1 MENRHKIILS
11 GNQIYKEAELPADM
25 ERVTVGTGIDC
36 TVRLRRDLFFESIQI
51 EFVKESG
58 GWRATCSDNIYFTEG
73 DIRKYMTRKVIHGDT
88 LEVRYQ
94 ESEGLVFRI
103 DFQIDFDSGSH
114 RCERMINLDKYQTI
128 SIGNNSAYEIAL
140 SGVYAKREFV
150 RLTRGHGGWTLE
162 VMNSEYGVYHNGKKT
177 EQKEW
182 IKDGDFFSVADYY
195 FFLKGNALWAEI
207 RSDLTVNGLGFGDY
221 PERNGYPRFSRNIR
235 LKTVICED
243 KIEILDPPSKPQ
255 KPKSNLFMKLFP
267 SFGMLIAAG
276 AMAFMGGTM
285 IIFSLISCTIAII
298 TAVVGVMEGK
308 KEFREKTA
316 NRIEVY
322 QKYIASKRQEIEEC
336 RNREWTER
344 NEIYIPAEQEVQQ
357 VETFSPDLFDRTPQD
372 EDFLCV
378 RLGSGPIESARQV
391 NYKKQE
397 KLEIEDDL
405 SLLPERTASFYKEL
419 QNAPVICDLKNV
431 NAVGITG
438 EEADRFELLKLI
450 VTDVALRHFA
460 ADVKL
465 FFVAEKEHA
474 GRMHLFRFL
483 PGAYCAQTDTRGIV
497 TDDESKTLIFEYLY
511 KELTMR
517 AQEKRSYPH
526 LLIFFYDEYGYKKH
540 PISQFTEK
548 GKDLGVTFLF
558 FGQTRADIPVGCDYV
573 VQLSGGHR
581 GVLINA
587 SKRSKTV
594 PFVSSQISDALAVR
608 IVRTLAPVC
617 TDEVSLEGELTKN
630 ISMFK
635 MLNILSV
642 EDLDLKARWSASKV
656 TKSMAAPVGV
666 SKTGIVML
674 DLHDKAH
681 GPHGLVAGT
690 TGSGKSEILQTYILS
705 MATLYH
711 PYEAAFVII
720 DFKGGGMVNQFAQLP
735 HLLGAIT
742 NIDGNAINRSLKS
755 IKAELQKRQKYF
767 AQADVNHIDK
777 YIRKYKA
784 GEVSE
789 PLPHLIIIVDE
800 FAELKAEQPEFMKEL
815 ISAARIGR
823 SLGVHL
829 ILATQKPAGQVN
841 EQIWSNSR
849 FKLCLKVQNKEDSNE
864 VLKSPLAAE
873 IKEPGRAYLQ
883 VGNNEIFEL
892 FQSAYSGA
900 PEREDE
906 GTGKAFTIYEVP
918 DGGKKV
924 PVYVKKKNKGQEG
937 MKNQLEAIV
946 SYVFEYFY
954 SIQIPKLPDICLPP
968 LGECIE
974 FTPVLKEAVQ
984 EQKKEVGFY
993 AWIGVYDDPD
1003 HQNQDQYAVN
1013 LSAGNMIIIGSA
1025 QTGKTTILQNVI
1037 RSLSE
1042 QYTPDEVAIYIIDFA
1057 SMVLKNFET
1066 LNHVGGVVSS
1076 SEDEK
1081 LKNLFKMLWEEMET
1095 RKEKLLSVGVSSF
1108 VAYKEAGRTDMKQI
1122 VLIIDNLT
1130 ALKELYF
1137 QDDDELLNLCREGIT
1152 VGISIVIANAQTA
1165 GIGYKYLSS
1174 FSNRIALF
1182 CNDGNEYSA
1191 IFEHCNRR
1199 LEHLPGRCF
1208 AEVDKQIL
1216 ECQAYLPF
1224 AGEKEFERAEAI
1236 RGYIEKRNGECTEVA
1251 RKIPLIPPVLSM
1263 NYMARQFGNMMRGH
1277 FDLAAGLNYEDVM
1290 PYMLRMSSI
1299 GVLAVVGREGS
1310 GRHNWIK
1317 YVADMLELMYSGR
1330 SKVYISDG
1338 IGKKLA
1344 SMKEK
1349 GNVVRYSM
1357 IAEDVVSYLK
1367 EIEEE
1372 LQSRYEL
1379 LAKGI
1384 ESDPAE
1390 ADYMLLIIDNSD
1402 AIEQISNSKEAL
1414 ASYKNIIGRYRN
1426 MNVGVIISAIENAP
1440 IPYSAPEVIKGIRD
1454 GRHLMYFGDISELK
1468 IYDMPLAVTRKFKK
1482 PIETGDGYYIKENEC
1497 IKLKTPFIVGE

>member
-1 MENRHKIILS
+1 MENRYKIILS

-114 RCERMINLDKYQTI
+114 RCERMINLDRYQTI

-150 RLTRGHGGWTLE
+150 RLTRGQGGWTLE

-221 PERNGYPRFSRNIR
+221 PERNGYPRFSRNTR

-344 NEIYIPAEQEVQQ
+344 NEIYIPAEQEIQQ

-405 SLLPERTASFYKEL
+405 SLLPEQTASFYKEL

-483 PGAYCAQTDTRGIV
+483 PGAYCVQTDTRGIV

-573 VQLSGGHR
+573 VQLSGGYR

-587 SKRSKTV
+587 AEKSKTV
-594 PFVSSQISDALAVR
+594 PFVSSQISDTLAVR

-617 TDEVSLEGELTKN
+617 TDEVSLEGELIKN

-849 FKLCLKVQNKEDSNE
+849 FKLCLKVQSKEDSNE

-892 FQSAYSGA
+892 FQSAYSGV

-937 MKNQLEAIV
+937 MNNQLEAIV
-946 SYVFEYFY
+946 SYVSEYFR
-954 SIQIPKLPDICLPP
+954 SIQIPQLPDICLPP
-968 LGECIE
+968 LRECIE
-974 FTPVLKEAVQ
+974 FPPVSKEAVQ

-1013 LSAGNMIIIGSA
+1013 LSAANMIIIGSA

-1165 GIGYKYLSS
+1165 GIG
-1174 FSNRIALF
+1174 
-1182 CNDGNEYSA
+1182 
-1191 IFEHCNRR
+1191 
-1199 LEHLPGRCF
+1199 
-1208 AEVDKQIL
+1208 
-1216 ECQAYLPF
+1216 
-1224 AGEKEFERAEAI
+1224 
-1236 RGYIEKRNGECTEVA
+1236 
-1251 RKIPLIPPVLSM
+1251 
-1263 NYMARQFGNMMRGH
+1263 
-1277 FDLAAGLNYEDVM
+1277 
-1290 PYMLRMSSI
+1290 
-1299 GVLAVVGREGS
+1299 
-1310 GRHNWIK
+1310 
-1317 YVADMLELMYSGR
+1317 
-1330 SKVYISDG
+1330 
-1338 IGKKLA
+1338 
-1344 SMKEK
+1344 
-1349 GNVVRYSM
+1349 
-1357 IAEDVVSYLK
+1357 
-1367 EIEEE
+1367 
-1372 LQSRYEL
+1372 
-1379 LAKGI
+1379 
-1384 ESDPAE
+1384 
-1390 ADYMLLIIDNSD
+1390 
-1402 AIEQISNSKEAL
+1402 
-1414 ASYKNIIGRYRN
+1414 
-1426 MNVGVIISAIENAP
+1426 
-1440 IPYSAPEVIKGIRD
+1440 
-1454 GRHLMYFGDISELK
+1454 
-1468 IYDMPLAVTRKFKK
+1468 
-1482 PIETGDGYYIKENEC
+1482 
-1497 IKLKTPFIVGE
+1497 

>member
-1 MENRHKIILS
+1 MENRYKIILS

-114 RCERMINLDKYQTI
+114 RCERMINLDRYQTI

-150 RLTRGHGGWTLE
+150 RLTRGQGGWTLE

-221 PERNGYPRFSRNIR
+221 PERNGYPRFSRNTR

-344 NEIYIPAEQEVQQ
+344 NEIYIPAEQEIQQ

-405 SLLPERTASFYKEL
+405 SLLPEQTASFYKEL

-483 PGAYCAQTDTRGIV
+483 PGAYCVQTDTRGIV

-573 VQLSGGHR
+573 VQLSGGYR

-587 SKRSKTV
+587 AEKSKTV
-594 PFVSSQISDALAVR
+594 PFVSSQISDTLAVR

-617 TDEVSLEGELTKN
+617 TDEVSLEGELIKN

-815 ISAARIGR
+815 ISVARIGR

-849 FKLCLKVQNKEDSNE
+849 FKLCLKVQSKEDSNE

-892 FQSAYSGA
+892 FQSAYSGV

-937 MKNQLEAIV
+937 MNNQLGAIV
-946 SYVFEYFY
+946 SYVSEYFR
-954 SIQIPKLPDICLPP
+954 SIQIPQLPDICLPP
-968 LGECIE
+968 LRECIE
-974 FTPVLKEAVQ
+974 FPPVSKEAVQ

-1013 LSAGNMIIIGSA
+1013 LSAANMIIIGSA

-1263 NYMARQFGNMMRGH
+1263 NYMAQQFGNMMRGH
-1277 FDLAAGLNYEDVM
+1277 FDLAAGLNYEDV
-1290 PYMLRMSSI
+1290 I
-1299 GVLAVVGREGS
+1299 
-1310 GRHNWIK
+1310 
-1317 YVADMLELMYSGR
+1317 
-1330 SKVYISDG
+1330 
-1338 IGKKLA
+1338 
-1344 SMKEK
+1344 
-1349 GNVVRYSM
+1349 
-1357 IAEDVVSYLK
+1357 
-1367 EIEEE
+1367 
-1372 LQSRYEL
+1372 
-1379 LAKGI
+1379 
-1384 ESDPAE
+1384 
-1390 ADYMLLIIDNSD
+1390 
-1402 AIEQISNSKEAL
+1402 
-1414 ASYKNIIGRYRN
+1414 
-1426 MNVGVIISAIENAP
+1426 
-1440 IPYSAPEVIKGIRD
+1440 
-1454 GRHLMYFGDISELK
+1454 
-1468 IYDMPLAVTRKFKK
+1468 
-1482 PIETGDGYYIKENEC
+1482 
-1497 IKLKTPFIVGE
+1497 

>member
-1 MENRHKIILS
+1 
-11 GNQIYKEAELPADM
+11 
-25 ERVTVGTGIDC
+25 
-36 TVRLRRDLFFESIQI
+36 
-51 EFVKESG
+51 
-58 GWRATCSDNIYFTEG
+58 
-73 DIRKYMTRKVIHGDT
+73 
-88 LEVRYQ
+88 
-94 ESEGLVFRI
+94 
-103 DFQIDFDSGSH
+103 
-114 RCERMINLDKYQTI
+114 
-128 SIGNNSAYEIAL
+128 
-140 SGVYAKREFV
+140 
-150 RLTRGHGGWTLE
+150 
-162 VMNSEYGVYHNGKKT
+162 
-177 EQKEW
+177 
-182 IKDGDFFSVADYY
+182 
-195 FFLKGNALWAEI
+195 
-207 RSDLTVNGLGFGDY
+207 
-221 PERNGYPRFSRNIR
+221 
-235 LKTVICED
+235 
-243 KIEILDPPSKPQ
+243 
-255 KPKSNLFMKLFP
+255 
-267 SFGMLIAAG
+267 
-276 AMAFMGGTM
+276 M

-344 NEIYIPAEQEVQQ
+344 NEIYIPAEQEIQQ

-405 SLLPERTASFYKEL
+405 SLLPEQTASFYKEL

-483 PGAYCAQTDTRGIV
+483 PGAYCVQTDTRGIV

-573 VQLSGGHR
+573 VQLSGGYR

-587 SKRSKTV
+587 AEKSKTV
-594 PFVSSQISDALAVR
+594 PFVSSQISDTLAVR

-617 TDEVSLEGELTKN
+617 TDEVSLEGELIKN

-849 FKLCLKVQNKEDSNE
+849 FKLCLKVQSKEDSNE

-892 FQSAYSGA
+892 FQSAYSGV

-937 MKNQLEAIV
+937 MNNQLEAIV
-946 SYVFEYFY
+946 SYVSEYFR
-954 SIQIPKLPDICLPP
+954 SIQIPQLPDICLPP
-968 LGECIE
+968 LRECIE
-974 FTPVLKEAVQ
+974 FPPVSKEAVQ

-1013 LSAGNMIIIGSA
+1013 LSAANMIIIGSA

-1263 NYMARQFGNMMRGH
+1263 NYMAQQFGNMMRGH

-1310 GRHNWIK
+1310 GRYNWIK
-1317 YVADMLELMYSGR
+1317 YVADMLELMYPGR

-1349 GNVVRYSM
+1349 RNVVRYSM
-1357 IAEDVVSYLK
+1357 IAEDIVSFK
-1367 EIEEE
+1367 
-1372 LQSRYEL
+1372 
-1379 LAKGI
+1379 
-1384 ESDPAE
+1384 
-1390 ADYMLLIIDNSD
+1390 
-1402 AIEQISNSKEAL
+1402 
-1414 ASYKNIIGRYRN
+1414 
-1426 MNVGVIISAIENAP
+1426 SAIELS
-1440 IPYSAPEVIKGIRD
+1440 IPTC
-1454 GRHLMYFGDISELK
+1454 L
-1468 IYDMPLAVTRKFKK
+1468 
-1482 PIETGDGYYIKENEC
+1482 
-1497 IKLKTPFIVGE
+1497 

>member
-1 MENRHKIILS
+1 M
-11 GNQIYKEAELPADM
+11 
-25 ERVTVGTGIDC
+25 
-36 TVRLRRDLFFESIQI
+36 
-51 EFVKESG
+51 
-58 GWRATCSDNIYFTEG
+58 
-73 DIRKYMTRKVIHGDT
+73 
-88 LEVRYQ
+88 
-94 ESEGLVFRI
+94 
-103 DFQIDFDSGSH
+103 
-114 RCERMINLDKYQTI
+114 
-128 SIGNNSAYEIAL
+128 
-140 SGVYAKREFV
+140 
-150 RLTRGHGGWTLE
+150 
-162 VMNSEYGVYHNGKKT
+162 
-177 EQKEW
+177 
-182 IKDGDFFSVADYY
+182 
-195 FFLKGNALWAEI
+195 
-207 RSDLTVNGLGFGDY
+207 
-221 PERNGYPRFSRNIR
+221 
-235 LKTVICED
+235 
-243 KIEILDPPSKPQ
+243 
-255 KPKSNLFMKLFP
+255 
-267 SFGMLIAAG
+267 
-276 AMAFMGGTM
+276 
-285 IIFSLISCTIAII
+285 
-298 TAVVGVMEGK
+298 
-308 KEFREKTA
+308 
-316 NRIEVY
+316 
-322 QKYIASKRQEIEEC
+322 
-336 RNREWTER
+336 
-344 NEIYIPAEQEVQQ
+344 
-357 VETFSPDLFDRTPQD
+357 PQD

-405 SLLPERTASFYKEL
+405 SLLPEQTASFYKEL

-483 PGAYCAQTDTRGIV
+483 PGAYCVQTDTRGIV

-573 VQLSGGHR
+573 VQLSGGYR

-587 SKRSKTV
+587 AEKSKTV
-594 PFVSSQISDALAVR
+594 PFVSSQISDTLAVR

-617 TDEVSLEGELTKN
+617 TDEVSLEGELIKN

-849 FKLCLKVQNKEDSNE
+849 FKLCLKVQSKEDSNE

-892 FQSAYSGA
+892 FQSAYSGV

-937 MKNQLEAIV
+937 MNNQLEAIV
-946 SYVFEYFY
+946 SYVSEYFR
-954 SIQIPKLPDICLPP
+954 SIQIPQLPDICLPP
-968 LGECIE
+968 LRECIE
-974 FTPVLKEAVQ
+974 FPPVSKEAVQ

-1013 LSAGNMIIIGSA
+1013 LSAANMIIIGSA

-1263 NYMARQFGNMMRGH
+1263 NYMAQQFGNMMRGH

-1310 GRHNWIK
+1310 GRYNWIK
-1317 YVADMLELMYSGR
+1317 YVADMLELMYPGR

-1349 GNVVRYSM
+1349 RNVVRYSM
-1357 IAEDVVSYLK
+1357 IAEDIVSYLK

-1390 ADYMLLIIDNSD
+1390 ADYMLLIIDNPD

-1497 IKLKTPFIVGE
+1497 IKLKTPFIAGE

>member
-1 MENRHKIILS
+1 M
-11 GNQIYKEAELPADM
+11 
-25 ERVTVGTGIDC
+25 
-36 TVRLRRDLFFESIQI
+36 
-51 EFVKESG
+51 
-58 GWRATCSDNIYFTEG
+58 
-73 DIRKYMTRKVIHGDT
+73 
-88 LEVRYQ
+88 
-94 ESEGLVFRI
+94 
-103 DFQIDFDSGSH
+103 
-114 RCERMINLDKYQTI
+114 
-128 SIGNNSAYEIAL
+128 
-140 SGVYAKREFV
+140 
-150 RLTRGHGGWTLE
+150 
-162 VMNSEYGVYHNGKKT
+162 
-177 EQKEW
+177 
-182 IKDGDFFSVADYY
+182 
-195 FFLKGNALWAEI
+195 
-207 RSDLTVNGLGFGDY
+207 
-221 PERNGYPRFSRNIR
+221 
-235 LKTVICED
+235 
-243 KIEILDPPSKPQ
+243 
-255 KPKSNLFMKLFP
+255 
-267 SFGMLIAAG
+267 
-276 AMAFMGGTM
+276 
-285 IIFSLISCTIAII
+285 
-298 TAVVGVMEGK
+298 
-308 KEFREKTA
+308 
-316 NRIEVY
+316 
-322 QKYIASKRQEIEEC
+322 
-336 RNREWTER
+336 
-344 NEIYIPAEQEVQQ
+344 
-357 VETFSPDLFDRTPQD
+357 ETFSPDLFDRTPQD

-405 SLLPERTASFYKEL
+405 SLLPEQTASFYKEL

-483 PGAYCAQTDTRGIV
+483 PGAYCVQTDTRGIV

-573 VQLSGGHR
+573 VQLSGGYR

-587 SKRSKTV
+587 AEKSKTV
-594 PFVSSQISDALAVR
+594 PFVSSQISDTLAVR

-617 TDEVSLEGELTKN
+617 TDEVSLEGELIKN
-630 ISMFK
+630 ISMVK
-635 MLNILSV
+635 RLNILSV

-849 FKLCLKVQNKEDSNE
+849 FKLCLKVQSKEDSNE

-892 FQSAYSGA
+892 FQSAYSGV

-937 MKNQLEAIV
+937 MNNQLEAIV
-946 SYVFEYFY
+946 SYVSEYFR
-954 SIQIPKLPDICLPP
+954 SIQIPQLPDICLPP
-968 LGECIE
+968 LRECIE
-974 FTPVLKEAVQ
+974 FPPVSKEAVQ

-1013 LSAGNMIIIGSA
+1013 LSAANMIIIGSA

-1263 NYMARQFGNMMRGH
+1263 NYMAQQFGNMMRGH

-1310 GRHNWIK
+1310 GRYNWIK
-1317 YVADMLELMYSGR
+1317 YVADMLELMYPGR

-1349 GNVVRYSM
+1349 RNVVRYSM
-1357 IAEDVVSYLK
+1357 IAEDIVSYLK

-1390 ADYMLLIIDNSD
+1390 ADYMLLIIDNPD

-1497 IKLKTPFIVGE
+1497 IKLKTPFIAGE

>member
-1 MENRHKIILS
+1 MENRYKIILS

-114 RCERMINLDKYQTI
+114 RCERMINLDRYQTI

-150 RLTRGHGGWTLE
+150 RLTRGQGGWTLE

-221 PERNGYPRFSRNIR
+221 PERNGYPRFSRNTR

-344 NEIYIPAEQEVQQ
+344 NEIYIPAEQEIQQ

-405 SLLPERTASFYKEL
+405 SLLPEQTASFYKEL

-483 PGAYCAQTDTRGIV
+483 PGAYCVQTDTRGIV

-573 VQLSGGHR
+573 VQLSGGYR

-587 SKRSKTV
+587 AEKSKTV
-594 PFVSSQISDALAVR
+594 PFVSSQISDTLAVR

-617 TDEVSLEGELTKN
+617 TDEVSLEGELIKN

-849 FKLCLKVQNKEDSNE
+849 FKLCLKVQSKEDSNE

-937 MKNQLEAIV
+937 MNNQLEAIV
-946 SYVFEYFY
+946 SYVSEYFR
-954 SIQIPKLPDICLPP
+954 SIQIPQLPDICLPP
-968 LGECIE
+968 LRECIE
-974 FTPVLKEAVQ
+974 FPPVSKEAVQ

-1013 LSAGNMIIIGSA
+1013 LSAANMIIIGSA

-1236 RGYIEKRNGECTEVA
+1236 RGYIEKRN
-1251 RKIPLIPPVLSM
+1251 
-1263 NYMARQFGNMMRGH
+1263 
-1277 FDLAAGLNYEDVM
+1277 
-1290 PYMLRMSSI
+1290 
-1299 GVLAVVGREGS
+1299 
-1310 GRHNWIK
+1310 
-1317 YVADMLELMYSGR
+1317 
-1330 SKVYISDG
+1330 
-1338 IGKKLA
+1338 
-1344 SMKEK
+1344 
-1349 GNVVRYSM
+1349 
-1357 IAEDVVSYLK
+1357 
-1367 EIEEE
+1367 
-1372 LQSRYEL
+1372 
-1379 LAKGI
+1379 
-1384 ESDPAE
+1384 
-1390 ADYMLLIIDNSD
+1390 
-1402 AIEQISNSKEAL
+1402 
-1414 ASYKNIIGRYRN
+1414 
-1426 MNVGVIISAIENAP
+1426 
-1440 IPYSAPEVIKGIRD
+1440 
-1454 GRHLMYFGDISELK
+1454 
-1468 IYDMPLAVTRKFKK
+1468 
-1482 PIETGDGYYIKENEC
+1482 
-1497 IKLKTPFIVGE
+1497 

>member
-1 MENRHKIILS
+1 
-11 GNQIYKEAELPADM
+11 
-25 ERVTVGTGIDC
+25 
-36 TVRLRRDLFFESIQI
+36 
-51 EFVKESG
+51 
-58 GWRATCSDNIYFTEG
+58 
-73 DIRKYMTRKVIHGDT
+73 
-88 LEVRYQ
+88 
-94 ESEGLVFRI
+94 
-103 DFQIDFDSGSH
+103 
-114 RCERMINLDKYQTI
+114 
-128 SIGNNSAYEIAL
+128 
-140 SGVYAKREFV
+140 
-150 RLTRGHGGWTLE
+150 
-162 VMNSEYGVYHNGKKT
+162 MNSEYGVYHNGKKT

-221 PERNGYPRFSRNIR
+221 PERNGYPRFSRNTR

-344 NEIYIPAEQEVQQ
+344 NEIYIPAEQEIQQ

-405 SLLPERTASFYKEL
+405 SLLPEQTASFYKEL

-483 PGAYCAQTDTRGIV
+483 PGAYCVQTDTRGIV

-573 VQLSGGHR
+573 VQLSGGYR

-587 SKRSKTV
+587 AEKSKTV
-594 PFVSSQISDALAVR
+594 PFVSSQISDTLAVR

-617 TDEVSLEGELTKN
+617 TDEVSLEGELIKN

-849 FKLCLKVQNKEDSNE
+849 FKLCLKVQSKEDSNE

-892 FQSAYSGA
+892 FQSAYSGV

-937 MKNQLEAIV
+937 MNNQLGAIV
-946 SYVFEYFY
+946 SYVSEYFR
-954 SIQIPKLPDICLPP
+954 SIQIPQLPDICLPP
-968 LGECIE
+968 LRECIE
-974 FTPVLKEAVQ
+974 FPPVSKEAVQ

-1013 LSAGNMIIIGSA
+1013 LSAANMIIIGSA

-1263 NYMARQFGNMMRGH
+1263 NYMAQQFGNMMRGH

-1310 GRHNWIK
+1310 GRYNWIK
-1317 YVADMLELMYSGR
+1317 YVADMLELMYPGR

-1349 GNVVRYSM
+1349 RNVVRYSM
-1357 IAEDVVSYLK
+1357 IAEDIVSYLK

-1390 ADYMLLIIDNSD
+1390 ADYMLLIIDNPD

-1497 IKLKTPFIVGE
+1497 IKLKTPFIAGE

>member
-1 MENRHKIILS
+1 M
-11 GNQIYKEAELPADM
+11 
-25 ERVTVGTGIDC
+25 
-36 TVRLRRDLFFESIQI
+36 
-51 EFVKESG
+51 
-58 GWRATCSDNIYFTEG
+58 
-73 DIRKYMTRKVIHGDT
+73 
-88 LEVRYQ
+88 
-94 ESEGLVFRI
+94 
-103 DFQIDFDSGSH
+103 
-114 RCERMINLDKYQTI
+114 
-128 SIGNNSAYEIAL
+128 
-140 SGVYAKREFV
+140 
-150 RLTRGHGGWTLE
+150 
-162 VMNSEYGVYHNGKKT
+162 
-177 EQKEW
+177 
-182 IKDGDFFSVADYY
+182 
-195 FFLKGNALWAEI
+195 
-207 RSDLTVNGLGFGDY
+207 
-221 PERNGYPRFSRNIR
+221 
-235 LKTVICED
+235 ICED

-344 NEIYIPAEQEVQQ
+344 NEIYIPAEQEIQQ

-405 SLLPERTASFYKEL
+405 SLLPEQTASFYKEL

-483 PGAYCAQTDTRGIV
+483 PGAYCVQTDTRGIV

-573 VQLSGGHR
+573 VQLSGGYR

-587 SKRSKTV
+587 AEKSKTV
-594 PFVSSQISDALAVR
+594 PFVSSQISDTLAVR

-617 TDEVSLEGELTKN
+617 TDEVSLEGELIKN

-849 FKLCLKVQNKEDSNE
+849 FKLCLKVQSKEDSNE

-892 FQSAYSGA
+892 FQSAYSGV

-937 MKNQLEAIV
+937 MNNQLGAIV
-946 SYVFEYFY
+946 SYVSEYFR
-954 SIQIPKLPDICLPP
+954 SIQIPQLPDICLPP
-968 LGECIE
+968 LRECIE
-974 FTPVLKEAVQ
+974 FPPVSKEAVQ

-1013 LSAGNMIIIGSA
+1013 LSAANMIIIGSA

-1263 NYMARQFGNMMRGH
+1263 NYMAQQFGNMMRGH

-1310 GRHNWIK
+1310 GRYNWIK
-1317 YVADMLELMYSGR
+1317 YVADMLELMYPGR

-1349 GNVVRYSM
+1349 RNVVRYSM
-1357 IAEDVVSYLK
+1357 IAEDIVSYLK

-1390 ADYMLLIIDNSD
+1390 ADYMLLIIDNPD

-1497 IKLKTPFIVGE
+1497 IKLKTPFIAGE

>member
-1 MENRHKIILS
+1 
-11 GNQIYKEAELPADM
+11 
-25 ERVTVGTGIDC
+25 
-36 TVRLRRDLFFESIQI
+36 
-51 EFVKESG
+51 
-58 GWRATCSDNIYFTEG
+58 
-73 DIRKYMTRKVIHGDT
+73 
-88 LEVRYQ
+88 
-94 ESEGLVFRI
+94 
-103 DFQIDFDSGSH
+103 
-114 RCERMINLDKYQTI
+114 
-128 SIGNNSAYEIAL
+128 
-140 SGVYAKREFV
+140 
-150 RLTRGHGGWTLE
+150 
-162 VMNSEYGVYHNGKKT
+162 
-177 EQKEW
+177 
-182 IKDGDFFSVADYY
+182 
-195 FFLKGNALWAEI
+195 
-207 RSDLTVNGLGFGDY
+207 
-221 PERNGYPRFSRNIR
+221 
-235 LKTVICED
+235 
-243 KIEILDPPSKPQ
+243 
-255 KPKSNLFMKLFP
+255 
-267 SFGMLIAAG
+267 MLIAAG

-344 NEIYIPAEQEVQQ
+344 NEIYIPAEQEIQQ

-405 SLLPERTASFYKEL
+405 SLLPEQTASFYKEL

-483 PGAYCAQTDTRGIV
+483 PGAYCVQTDTRGIV

-573 VQLSGGHR
+573 VQLSGGYR

-587 SKRSKTV
+587 AEKSKTV
-594 PFVSSQISDALAVR
+594 PFVSSQISDTLAVR

-617 TDEVSLEGELTKN
+617 TDEVSLEGELIKN

-849 FKLCLKVQNKEDSNE
+849 FKLCLKVQSKEDSNE

-892 FQSAYSGA
+892 FQSAYSGV

-937 MKNQLEAIV
+937 MNNQLEAIV
-946 SYVFEYFY
+946 SYVSEYFR
-954 SIQIPKLPDICLPP
+954 SIQIPQLPDICLPP
-968 LGECIE
+968 LRECIE
-974 FTPVLKEAVQ
+974 FPPVSKEAVQ

-1013 LSAGNMIIIGSA
+1013 LSAANMIIIGSA

-1263 NYMARQFGNMMRGH
+1263 NYMAQQFGNMMRGH

-1310 GRHNWIK
+1310 GRYNWIK
-1317 YVADMLELMYSGR
+1317 YVADMLELMYPGR

-1349 GNVVRYSM
+1349 RNVVRYSM
-1357 IAEDVVSYLK
+1357 IAEDIVSYLK

-1390 ADYMLLIIDNSD
+1390 ADYMLLIIDNPD

-1497 IKLKTPFIVGE
+1497 IKLKTPFIAGE

>member
-1 MENRHKIILS
+1 MENRYKIILS

-114 RCERMINLDKYQTI
+114 RCERMINLDRYQTI

-150 RLTRGHGGWTLE
+150 RLTRGQGGWTLE

-221 PERNGYPRFSRNIR
+221 PERNGYPRFSRNTR

-344 NEIYIPAEQEVQQ
+344 NEIYIPAEQEIQQ

-405 SLLPERTASFYKEL
+405 SLLPEQTASFYKEL

-483 PGAYCAQTDTRGIV
+483 PGAYCVQTDTRGIV

-573 VQLSGGHR
+573 VQLSGGYR

-587 SKRSKTV
+587 AEKSKTV
-594 PFVSSQISDALAVR
+594 PFVSSQISDTLAVR

-617 TDEVSLEGELTKN
+617 TDEVSLEGELIKN

-849 FKLCLKVQNKEDSNE
+849 FKLCLKVQSKEDSNE

-892 FQSAYSGA
+892 FQSAYSGV

-937 MKNQLEAIV
+937 MNNQLEAIV
-946 SYVFEYFY
+946 SYVSEYFR
-954 SIQIPKLPDICLPP
+954 SIQIPQLPDICLPP
-968 LGECIE
+968 LRECIE
-974 FTPVLKEAVQ
+974 FPPVSKEAVQ

-1013 LSAGNMIIIGSA
+1013 LSAANMIIIGSA

-1236 RGYIEKRNGECTEVA
+1236 RGYIEKRNGECTSVEV
-1251 RKIPLIPPVLSM
+1251 S
-1263 NYMARQFGNMMRGH
+1263 
-1277 FDLAAGLNYEDVM
+1277 
-1290 PYMLRMSSI
+1290 
-1299 GVLAVVGREGS
+1299 
-1310 GRHNWIK
+1310 
-1317 YVADMLELMYSGR
+1317 
-1330 SKVYISDG
+1330 
-1338 IGKKLA
+1338 
-1344 SMKEK
+1344 
-1349 GNVVRYSM
+1349 
-1357 IAEDVVSYLK
+1357 
-1367 EIEEE
+1367 
-1372 LQSRYEL
+1372 
-1379 LAKGI
+1379 
-1384 ESDPAE
+1384 
-1390 ADYMLLIIDNSD
+1390 
-1402 AIEQISNSKEAL
+1402 
-1414 ASYKNIIGRYRN
+1414 
-1426 MNVGVIISAIENAP
+1426 
-1440 IPYSAPEVIKGIRD
+1440 
-1454 GRHLMYFGDISELK
+1454 
-1468 IYDMPLAVTRKFKK
+1468 T
-1482 PIETGDGYYIKENEC
+1482 
-1497 IKLKTPFIVGE
+1497 

>member
-1 MENRHKIILS
+1 
-11 GNQIYKEAELPADM
+11 
-25 ERVTVGTGIDC
+25 
-36 TVRLRRDLFFESIQI
+36 
-51 EFVKESG
+51 
-58 GWRATCSDNIYFTEG
+58 
-73 DIRKYMTRKVIHGDT
+73 
-88 LEVRYQ
+88 
-94 ESEGLVFRI
+94 
-103 DFQIDFDSGSH
+103 
-114 RCERMINLDKYQTI
+114 
-128 SIGNNSAYEIAL
+128 
-140 SGVYAKREFV
+140 
-150 RLTRGHGGWTLE
+150 
-162 VMNSEYGVYHNGKKT
+162 
-177 EQKEW
+177 
-182 IKDGDFFSVADYY
+182 
-195 FFLKGNALWAEI
+195 
-207 RSDLTVNGLGFGDY
+207 
-221 PERNGYPRFSRNIR
+221 
-235 LKTVICED
+235 
-243 KIEILDPPSKPQ
+243 
-255 KPKSNLFMKLFP
+255 
-267 SFGMLIAAG
+267 
-276 AMAFMGGTM
+276 M

-344 NEIYIPAEQEVQQ
+344 NEIYIPAEQEIQQ

-405 SLLPERTASFYKEL
+405 SLLPEQTASFYKEL

-483 PGAYCAQTDTRGIV
+483 PGAYCVQTDTRGIV

-511 KELTMR
+511 KELTMT

-573 VQLSGGHR
+573 VQLSGGYR

-587 SKRSKTV
+587 AEKSKTV
-594 PFVSSQISDALAVR
+594 PFVSSQISDTLAVR

-617 TDEVSLEGELTKN
+617 TDEVSLEGELIKN

-849 FKLCLKVQNKEDSNE
+849 FKLCLKVQSKEDSNE

-892 FQSAYSGA
+892 FQSAYSGV

-937 MKNQLEAIV
+937 MNNQLEAIV
-946 SYVFEYFY
+946 SYVSEYFR
-954 SIQIPKLPDICLPP
+954 SIQIPQLPDICLPP
-968 LGECIE
+968 LRECIE
-974 FTPVLKEAVQ
+974 FPPVSKEAVQ

-1013 LSAGNMIIIGSA
+1013 LSAANMIIIGSA

-1263 NYMARQFGNMMRGH
+1263 NYMAQQFGNMMRGH

-1310 GRHNWIK
+1310 GRYNWIK
-1317 YVADMLELMYSGR
+1317 YVADMLELMYPGR

-1349 GNVVRYSM
+1349 RNVVRYSM
-1357 IAEDVVSYLK
+1357 IAEDIVSYLK

-1390 ADYMLLIIDNSD
+1390 ADYMLLIIDNPD

-1497 IKLKTPFIVGE
+1497 IKLKTPFIAGE

>member
-1 MENRHKIILS
+1 MENRYKIILS

-114 RCERMINLDKYQTI
+114 RCERMINLDRYQTI

-150 RLTRGHGGWTLE
+150 RLTRGQGGWTLE

-221 PERNGYPRFSRNIR
+221 PERNGYPRFSRNTR

-344 NEIYIPAEQEVQQ
+344 NEIYIPAEQEIQQ

-405 SLLPERTASFYKEL
+405 SLLPEQTASFYKEL

-483 PGAYCAQTDTRGIV
+483 PGAYCVQTDTRGIV

-573 VQLSGGHR
+573 VQLSGGYR

-587 SKRSKTV
+587 AEKSKTV
-594 PFVSSQISDALAVR
+594 PFVSSQISDTLAVR

-617 TDEVSLEGELTKN
+617 TDEVSLEGELIKN

-849 FKLCLKVQNKEDSNE
+849 FKLCLKVQSKEDSNE

-892 FQSAYSGA
+892 FQSAYSGV

-937 MKNQLEAIV
+937 MNNQLEAIV
-946 SYVFEYFY
+946 SYVSEYFR
-954 SIQIPKLPDICLPP
+954 SIQIPQLPDICLPP
-968 LGECIE
+968 LRECIE
-974 FTPVLKEAVQ
+974 FPPVSKEAVQ

-1013 LSAGNMIIIGSA
+1013 LSAANMIIIGSA

-1095 RKEKLLSVGVSSF
+1095 RKEN
-1108 VAYKEAGRTDMKQI
+1108 Y
-1122 VLIIDNLT
+1122 
-1130 ALKELYF
+1130 
-1137 QDDDELLNLCREGIT
+1137 
-1152 VGISIVIANAQTA
+1152 
-1165 GIGYKYLSS
+1165 YLS
-1174 FSNRIALF
+1174 
-1182 CNDGNEYSA
+1182 E
-1191 IFEHCNRR
+1191 
-1199 LEHLPGRCF
+1199 
-1208 AEVDKQIL
+1208 
-1216 ECQAYLPF
+1216 
-1224 AGEKEFERAEAI
+1224 
-1236 RGYIEKRNGECTEVA
+1236 
-1251 RKIPLIPPVLSM
+1251 
-1263 NYMARQFGNMMRGH
+1263 
-1277 FDLAAGLNYEDVM
+1277 
-1290 PYMLRMSSI
+1290 
-1299 GVLAVVGREGS
+1299 
-1310 GRHNWIK
+1310 
-1317 YVADMLELMYSGR
+1317 
-1330 SKVYISDG
+1330 
-1338 IGKKLA
+1338 
-1344 SMKEK
+1344 
-1349 GNVVRYSM
+1349 
-1357 IAEDVVSYLK
+1357 
-1367 EIEEE
+1367 
-1372 LQSRYEL
+1372 
-1379 LAKGI
+1379 
-1384 ESDPAE
+1384 
-1390 ADYMLLIIDNSD
+1390 
-1402 AIEQISNSKEAL
+1402 
-1414 ASYKNIIGRYRN
+1414 
-1426 MNVGVIISAIENAP
+1426 
-1440 IPYSAPEVIKGIRD
+1440 
-1454 GRHLMYFGDISELK
+1454 
-1468 IYDMPLAVTRKFKK
+1468 
-1482 PIETGDGYYIKENEC
+1482 
-1497 IKLKTPFIVGE
+1497 

>member
-1 MENRHKIILS
+1 MENRYKIILS

-114 RCERMINLDKYQTI
+114 RCERMINLDRYQTI

-150 RLTRGHGGWTLE
+150 RLTRGQGGWTLE

-221 PERNGYPRFSRNIR
+221 PERNGYPRFSRNTR

-344 NEIYIPAEQEVQQ
+344 NEIYIPAEQEIQQ

-405 SLLPERTASFYKEL
+405 SLLPEQTASFYKEL

-483 PGAYCAQTDTRGIV
+483 PGAYCVQTDTRGIV

-573 VQLSGGHR
+573 VQLSGGYR

-587 SKRSKTV
+587 AEKSKTV
-594 PFVSSQISDALAVR
+594 PFVSSQISDTLAVR

-617 TDEVSLEGELTKN
+617 TDEVSLEGELIKN

-849 FKLCLKVQNKEDSNE
+849 FKLCLKVQSKEDSNE

-892 FQSAYSGA
+892 FQSAYSGV

-937 MKNQLEAIV
+937 MNNQLEAIV
-946 SYVFEYFY
+946 SYVSEYFR
-954 SIQIPKLPDICLPP
+954 SIQIPQLPDICLPP
-968 LGECIE
+968 LRECIE
-974 FTPVLKEAVQ
+974 FPPVSKEAVQ

-1013 LSAGNMIIIGSA
+1013 LSAANMIIIGSA

-1095 RKEKLLSVGVSSF
+1095 RKEKLLSV
-1108 VAYKEAGRTDMKQI
+1108 
-1122 VLIIDNLT
+1122 
-1130 ALKELYF
+1130 
-1137 QDDDELLNLCREGIT
+1137 
-1152 VGISIVIANAQTA
+1152 
-1165 GIGYKYLSS
+1165 
-1174 FSNRIALF
+1174 
-1182 CNDGNEYSA
+1182 
-1191 IFEHCNRR
+1191 
-1199 LEHLPGRCF
+1199 
-1208 AEVDKQIL
+1208 
-1216 ECQAYLPF
+1216 
-1224 AGEKEFERAEAI
+1224 
-1236 RGYIEKRNGECTEVA
+1236 
-1251 RKIPLIPPVLSM
+1251 
-1263 NYMARQFGNMMRGH
+1263 
-1277 FDLAAGLNYEDVM
+1277 
-1290 PYMLRMSSI
+1290 
-1299 GVLAVVGREGS
+1299 
-1310 GRHNWIK
+1310 
-1317 YVADMLELMYSGR
+1317 
-1330 SKVYISDG
+1330 
-1338 IGKKLA
+1338 
-1344 SMKEK
+1344 
-1349 GNVVRYSM
+1349 
-1357 IAEDVVSYLK
+1357 
-1367 EIEEE
+1367 
-1372 LQSRYEL
+1372 
-1379 LAKGI
+1379 
-1384 ESDPAE
+1384 
-1390 ADYMLLIIDNSD
+1390 
-1402 AIEQISNSKEAL
+1402 
-1414 ASYKNIIGRYRN
+1414 
-1426 MNVGVIISAIENAP
+1426 
-1440 IPYSAPEVIKGIRD
+1440 
-1454 GRHLMYFGDISELK
+1454 
-1468 IYDMPLAVTRKFKK
+1468 
-1482 PIETGDGYYIKENEC
+1482 
-1497 IKLKTPFIVGE
+1497 

>member
-1 MENRHKIILS
+1 MIEVHVNSSEVCREVRFGVEDLLQCKSLTCLLSKTLS
-11 GNQIYKEAELPADM
+11 GTEAFERNYGELDQEYRKRQMRKWRTFVAMCSLTAASLLGCVGFKVGETMTTKSSYEGYIKEAANSPEQSEREKYYTDAIKIDPRRGEAYHNLLQLCIRGADGSENDFDREETARLTSVLGYKGSGNRTNESYFEGNKEEYDEFAFQMGLAYFYSYEGGEKSGKSMSQTWFEKAAESESLDKDKKELSKRFA
-25 ERVTVGTGIDC
+25 
-36 TVRLRRDLFFESIQI
+36 SIAAYYASLDS
-51 EFVKESG
+51 VDESG
-58 GWRATCSDNIYFTEG
+58 YSTTSYG
-73 DIRKYMTRKVIHGDT
+73 DYWID
-88 LEVRYQ
+88 
-94 ESEGLVFRI
+94 LV
-103 DFQIDFDSGSH
+103 S
-114 RCERMINLDKYQTI
+114 
-128 SIGNNSAYEIAL
+128 
-140 SGVYAKREFV
+140 
-150 RLTRGHGGWTLE
+150 LT
-162 VMNSEYGVYHNGKKT
+162 
-177 EQKEW
+177 
-182 IKDGDFFSVADYY
+182 DGDLTSVV
-195 FFLKGNALWAEI
+195 NPETAL
-207 RSDLTVNGLGFGDY
+207 
-221 PERNGYPRFSRNIR
+221 
-235 LKTVICED
+235 
-243 KIEILDPPSKPQ
+243 
-255 KPKSNLFMKLFP
+255 
-267 SFGMLIAAG
+267 
-276 AMAFMGGTM
+276 
-285 IIFSLISCTIAII
+285 
-298 TAVVGVMEGK
+298 VM
-308 KEFREKTA
+308 
-316 NRIEVY
+316 
-322 QKYIASKRQEIEEC
+322 
-336 RNREWTER
+336 
-344 NEIYIPAEQEVQQ
+344 
-357 VETFSPDLFDRTPQD
+357 
-372 EDFLCV
+372 
-378 RLGSGPIESARQV
+378 
-391 NYKKQE
+391 
-397 KLEIEDDL
+397 
-405 SLLPERTASFYKEL
+405 YKEL
-419 QNAPVICDLKNV
+419 VYRIDENAL
-431 NAVGITG
+431 
-438 EEADRFELLKLI
+438 
-450 VTDVALRHFA
+450 
-460 ADVKL
+460 DVKL

-517 AQEKRSYPH
+517 AQEKRLYPH
-526 LLIFFYDEYGYKKH
+526 LLVFFYDEYGYKKH

-594 PFVSSQISDALAVR
+594 PFVSSQISDTLAVR

-849 FKLCLKVQNKEDSNE
+849 FKLCLKVQSKEDSNE

-946 SYVFEYFY
+946 SYVSEYFR
-954 SIQIPKLPDICLPP
+954 SIQIPQLPDICLPP

-974 FTPVLKEAVQ
+974 FPPVSKEAVQ

-1263 NYMARQFGNMMRGH
+1263 NYMAQQFGNMMRGH

-1317 YVADMLELMYSGR
+1317 YVADMMELMYPGR

-1357 IAEDVVSYLK
+1357 IAEDIVSYLK

-1390 ADYMLLIIDNSD
+1390 ADYMLLIIDNPD

-1497 IKLKTPFIVGE
+1497 IKLKTPFIAGE

>member
-1 MENRHKIILS
+1 MENRYKIILS

-94 ESEGLVFRI
+94 
-103 DFQIDFDSGSH
+103 
-114 RCERMINLDKYQTI
+114 TI

-150 RLTRGHGGWTLE
+150 RLTRGSGGWTLE

-221 PERNGYPRFSRNIR
+221 PERNGYPRFSRNTR

-344 NEIYIPAEQEVQQ
+344 NEIYIPAEQEIQQ
-357 VETFSPDLFDRTPQD
+357 VEKFSPDLFDRTPQD

-405 SLLPERTASFYKEL
+405 SLLPEQTASFYKEL

-431 NAVGITG
+431 NAVGIMG

-483 PGAYCAQTDTRGIV
+483 PGAYCVQTDTRGIV

-587 SKRSKTV
+587 AEKSKTV
-594 PFVSSQISDALAVR
+594 PFVSSQISDTLAVR
-608 IVRTLAPVC
+608 IVRMLAPVC

-849 FKLCLKVQNKEDSNE
+849 FKLCLKVQSKEDSNE

-937 MKNQLEAIV
+937 MNNQLEAIV
-946 SYVFEYFY
+946 SYVSEYFR
-954 SIQIPKLPDICLPP
+954 SIQIPQLPDICLPP

-974 FTPVLKEAVQ
+974 FPPVSKEAVQ

-1263 NYMARQFGNMMRGH
+1263 NYMAQQFGNMMRGH

-1317 YVADMLELMYSGR
+1317 YVADMLELMYPGR

-1344 SMKEK
+1344 SVKEK

-1357 IAEDVVSYLK
+1357 IAEDIVSYLK

-1390 ADYMLLIIDNSD
+1390 ADYMLLIIDNPD

-1454 GRHLMYFGDISELK
+1454 GKHLMYFGDISELK

-1497 IKLKTPFIVGE
+1497 IKLKTPFIAGE

>member
-1 MENRHKIILS
+1 M
-11 GNQIYKEAELPADM
+11 
-25 ERVTVGTGIDC
+25 
-36 TVRLRRDLFFESIQI
+36 
-51 EFVKESG
+51 
-58 GWRATCSDNIYFTEG
+58 
-73 DIRKYMTRKVIHGDT
+73 
-88 LEVRYQ
+88 
-94 ESEGLVFRI
+94 
-103 DFQIDFDSGSH
+103 
-114 RCERMINLDKYQTI
+114 
-128 SIGNNSAYEIAL
+128 
-140 SGVYAKREFV
+140 
-150 RLTRGHGGWTLE
+150 
-162 VMNSEYGVYHNGKKT
+162 
-177 EQKEW
+177 
-182 IKDGDFFSVADYY
+182 
-195 FFLKGNALWAEI
+195 
-207 RSDLTVNGLGFGDY
+207 
-221 PERNGYPRFSRNIR
+221 
-235 LKTVICED
+235 
-243 KIEILDPPSKPQ
+243 
-255 KPKSNLFMKLFP
+255 
-267 SFGMLIAAG
+267 
-276 AMAFMGGTM
+276 
-285 IIFSLISCTIAII
+285 
-298 TAVVGVMEGK
+298 
-308 KEFREKTA
+308 
-316 NRIEVY
+316 
-322 QKYIASKRQEIEEC
+322 
-336 RNREWTER
+336 
-344 NEIYIPAEQEVQQ
+344 
-357 VETFSPDLFDRTPQD
+357 ETFSPDLFDRTPQD

-405 SLLPERTASFYKEL
+405 SLLPEQTASFYKEL

-483 PGAYCAQTDTRGIV
+483 PGAYCVQTDTRGIV

-573 VQLSGGHR
+573 VQLSGGYR

-587 SKRSKTV
+587 AEKSKTV
-594 PFVSSQISDALAVR
+594 PFVSSQISDTLAVR

-617 TDEVSLEGELTKN
+617 TDEVSLEGELIKN

-849 FKLCLKVQNKEDSNE
+849 FKLCLKVQSKEDSNE

-892 FQSAYSGA
+892 FQSAYSGV

-937 MKNQLEAIV
+937 MNNQLEAIV
-946 SYVFEYFY
+946 SYVSEYFR
-954 SIQIPKLPDICLPP
+954 SIQIPQLPDICLPP
-968 LGECIE
+968 LRECIE
-974 FTPVLKEAVQ
+974 FPPVSKEAVQ

-1013 LSAGNMIIIGSA
+1013 LSAANMIIIGSA

-1263 NYMARQFGNMMRGH
+1263 NYMAQQFGNMMRGH

-1310 GRHNWIK
+1310 GRYNWIK
-1317 YVADMLELMYSGR
+1317 YVADMLELMYPGR

-1349 GNVVRYSM
+1349 RNVVRYSM
-1357 IAEDVVSYLK
+1357 IAEDIVSYLK

-1390 ADYMLLIIDNSD
+1390 ADYMLLINDNPD

-1497 IKLKTPFIVGE
+1497 IKLKTPFIAGE

>member
-1 MENRHKIILS
+1 MDR
-11 GNQIYKEAELPADM
+11 
-25 ERVTVGTGIDC
+25 
-36 TVRLRRDLFFESIQI
+36 
-51 EFVKESG
+51 
-58 GWRATCSDNIYFTEG
+58 
-73 DIRKYMTRKVIHGDT
+73 
-88 LEVRYQ
+88 
-94 ESEGLVFRI
+94 
-103 DFQIDFDSGSH
+103 
-114 RCERMINLDKYQTI
+114 YQTI

-150 RLTRGHGGWTLE
+150 RLTRGQGGWTLE

-221 PERNGYPRFSRNIR
+221 PERNGYPRFSRNTR

-344 NEIYIPAEQEVQQ
+344 NEIYIPAEQEIQQ

-405 SLLPERTASFYKEL
+405 SLLPEQTASFYKEL

-483 PGAYCAQTDTRGIV
+483 PGAYCVQTDTRGIV

-573 VQLSGGHR
+573 VQLSGGYR

-587 SKRSKTV
+587 AEKSKTV
-594 PFVSSQISDALAVR
+594 PFVSSQISDTLAVR

-617 TDEVSLEGELTKN
+617 TDEVSLEGELIKN

-849 FKLCLKVQNKEDSNE
+849 FKLCLKVQSKEDSNE

-892 FQSAYSGA
+892 FQSAYSGV

-937 MKNQLEAIV
+937 MNNQLEAIV
-946 SYVFEYFY
+946 SYVSEYFR
-954 SIQIPKLPDICLPP
+954 SIQIPQLPDICLPP
-968 LGECIE
+968 LRECIE
-974 FTPVLKEAVQ
+974 FPPVSKEAVQ

-1013 LSAGNMIIIGSA
+1013 LSAANMIIIGSA

-1137 QDDDELLNLCREGIT
+1137 QDDDELLNLCREGI
-1152 VGISIVIANAQTA
+1152 SIVIANAQTA

-1263 NYMARQFGNMMRGH
+1263 NYMAQQFGNMMRGH

-1310 GRHNWIK
+1310 GRYNWIK
-1317 YVADMLELMYSGR
+1317 YVADMLELMYPGR

-1349 GNVVRYSM
+1349 RNVVRYSM
-1357 IAEDVVSYLK
+1357 IAEDIVSYLK

-1390 ADYMLLIIDNSD
+1390 ADYMLLIIDNPD

-1497 IKLKTPFIVGE
+1497 IKLKTPFIAGE

>member
-1 MENRHKIILS
+1 MENRYKIILS

-114 RCERMINLDKYQTI
+114 RCERMINLDRYQTI

-150 RLTRGHGGWTLE
+150 RLTRGQGGWTLE

-221 PERNGYPRFSRNIR
+221 PERNGYPRFSRNTR

-344 NEIYIPAEQEVQQ
+344 NEIYIPAEQEIQQ

-405 SLLPERTASFYKEL
+405 SLLPEQTASFYKEL

-483 PGAYCAQTDTRGIV
+483 PGAYCVQTDTRGIV

-573 VQLSGGHR
+573 VQLSGGYR

-587 SKRSKTV
+587 TEKSKTV
-594 PFVSSQISDALAVR
+594 PFVSSQISDTLAVR

-617 TDEVSLEGELTKN
+617 TDEVSLEGELIKN

-711 PYEAAFVII
+711 PYEE
-720 DFKGGGMVNQFAQLP
+720 KTKEQEK
-735 HLLGAIT
+735 HL
-742 NIDGNAINRSLKS
+742 R
-755 IKAELQKRQKYF
+755 Y
-767 AQADVNHIDK
+767 
-777 YIRKYKA
+777 
-784 GEVSE
+784 
-789 PLPHLIIIVDE
+789 
-800 FAELKAEQPEFMKEL
+800 MKFRT
-815 ISAARIGR
+815 A
-823 SLGVHL
+823 
-829 ILATQKPAGQVN
+829 
-841 EQIWSNSR
+841 
-849 FKLCLKVQNKEDSNE
+849 
-864 VLKSPLAAE
+864 
-873 IKEPGRAYLQ
+873 
-883 VGNNEIFEL
+883 
-892 FQSAYSGA
+892 
-900 PEREDE
+900 
-906 GTGKAFTIYEVP
+906 
-918 DGGKKV
+918 GKKFRF
-924 PVYVKKKNKGQEG
+924 
-937 MKNQLEAIV
+937 M
-946 SYVFEYFY
+946 
-954 SIQIPKLPDICLPP
+954 
-968 LGECIE
+968 
-974 FTPVLKEAVQ
+974 
-984 EQKKEVGFY
+984 
-993 AWIGVYDDPD
+993 
-1003 HQNQDQYAVN
+1003 
-1013 LSAGNMIIIGSA
+1013 
-1025 QTGKTTILQNVI
+1025 
-1037 RSLSE
+1037 
-1042 QYTPDEVAIYIIDFA
+1042 
-1057 SMVLKNFET
+1057 
-1066 LNHVGGVVSS
+1066 
-1076 SEDEK
+1076 
-1081 LKNLFKMLWEEMET
+1081 
-1095 RKEKLLSVGVSSF
+1095 
-1108 VAYKEAGRTDMKQI
+1108 
-1122 VLIIDNLT
+1122 
-1130 ALKELYF
+1130 
-1137 QDDDELLNLCREGIT
+1137 
-1152 VGISIVIANAQTA
+1152 
-1165 GIGYKYLSS
+1165 
-1174 FSNRIALF
+1174 
-1182 CNDGNEYSA
+1182 
-1191 IFEHCNRR
+1191 
-1199 LEHLPGRCF
+1199 
-1208 AEVDKQIL
+1208 
-1216 ECQAYLPF
+1216 
-1224 AGEKEFERAEAI
+1224 
-1236 RGYIEKRNGECTEVA
+1236 
-1251 RKIPLIPPVLSM
+1251 
-1263 NYMARQFGNMMRGH
+1263 
-1277 FDLAAGLNYEDVM
+1277 
-1290 PYMLRMSSI
+1290 
-1299 GVLAVVGREGS
+1299 
-1310 GRHNWIK
+1310 
-1317 YVADMLELMYSGR
+1317 
-1330 SKVYISDG
+1330 
-1338 IGKKLA
+1338 
-1344 SMKEK
+1344 
-1349 GNVVRYSM
+1349 
-1357 IAEDVVSYLK
+1357 
-1367 EIEEE
+1367 
-1372 LQSRYEL
+1372 
-1379 LAKGI
+1379 
-1384 ESDPAE
+1384 
-1390 ADYMLLIIDNSD
+1390 
-1402 AIEQISNSKEAL
+1402 
-1414 ASYKNIIGRYRN
+1414 
-1426 MNVGVIISAIENAP
+1426 
-1440 IPYSAPEVIKGIRD
+1440 
-1454 GRHLMYFGDISELK
+1454 
-1468 IYDMPLAVTRKFKK
+1468 
-1482 PIETGDGYYIKENEC
+1482 
-1497 IKLKTPFIVGE
+1497 

>member
-1 MENRHKIILS
+1 MENRYKIILS

-114 RCERMINLDKYQTI
+114 RCERMINLDRYQTI

-150 RLTRGHGGWTLE
+150 RLTRGQGGWTLE

-221 PERNGYPRFSRNIR
+221 PERNGYPRFSRNTR

-344 NEIYIPAEQEVQQ
+344 NEIYIPAEQEIQQ

-405 SLLPERTASFYKEL
+405 SLLPEQTASFYKEL

-483 PGAYCAQTDTRGIV
+483 PGAYCVQTDTRGIV

-573 VQLSGGHR
+573 VQLSGGYR

-587 SKRSKTV
+587 AEKSKTV
-594 PFVSSQISDALAVR
+594 PFVSSQISDTLAVR

-617 TDEVSLEGELTKN
+617 TDEVSLEGELIKN

-849 FKLCLKVQNKEDSNE
+849 FKLCLKVQSKEDSNE

-937 MKNQLEAIV
+937 MNNQLEAIV
-946 SYVFEYFY
+946 SYVSEYFR
-954 SIQIPKLPDICLPP
+954 SIQIPQLPDICLPP
-968 LGECIE
+968 LRECIE
-974 FTPVLKEAVQ
+974 FPPVSKEAVQ

-1013 LSAGNMIIIGSA
+1013 LSAANMIIIGSA

-1263 NYMARQFGNMMRGH
+1263 N
-1277 FDLAAGLNYEDVM
+1277 
-1290 PYMLRMSSI
+1290 
-1299 GVLAVVGREGS
+1299 
-1310 GRHNWIK
+1310 
-1317 YVADMLELMYSGR
+1317 
-1330 SKVYISDG
+1330 
-1338 IGKKLA
+1338 
-1344 SMKEK
+1344 
-1349 GNVVRYSM
+1349 
-1357 IAEDVVSYLK
+1357 
-1367 EIEEE
+1367 
-1372 LQSRYEL
+1372 
-1379 LAKGI
+1379 
-1384 ESDPAE
+1384 
-1390 ADYMLLIIDNSD
+1390 
-1402 AIEQISNSKEAL
+1402 
-1414 ASYKNIIGRYRN
+1414 
-1426 MNVGVIISAIENAP
+1426 
-1440 IPYSAPEVIKGIRD
+1440 
-1454 GRHLMYFGDISELK
+1454 
-1468 IYDMPLAVTRKFKK
+1468 
-1482 PIETGDGYYIKENEC
+1482 
-1497 IKLKTPFIVGE
+1497 

>member
-1 MENRHKIILS
+1 MENRYKIILS

-114 RCERMINLDKYQTI
+114 RCERMINLDRYQTI

-150 RLTRGHGGWTLE
+150 RLTRGQGGWTLE

-221 PERNGYPRFSRNIR
+221 PERNGYPRFSRNTR

-344 NEIYIPAEQEVQQ
+344 NEIYIPAEQEIQQ

-405 SLLPERTASFYKEL
+405 SLLPEQTASFYKEL

-483 PGAYCAQTDTRGIV
+483 PGAYCVQTDTRGIV

-573 VQLSGGHR
+573 VQLSGGYR

-587 SKRSKTV
+587 AEKSKTV
-594 PFVSSQISDALAVR
+594 PFVSSQISDTLAVR

-617 TDEVSLEGELTKN
+617 TDEVSLEGELIKN

-849 FKLCLKVQNKEDSNE
+849 FKLCLKVQSKEDSNE

-892 FQSAYSGA
+892 FQSAYSGV

-937 MKNQLEAIV
+937 MNNQLEAIV
-946 SYVFEYFY
+946 SYVSEYFR
-954 SIQIPKLPDICLPP
+954 SIQIPQLPDICLPP
-968 LGECIE
+968 LRECIE
-974 FTPVLKEAVQ
+974 FPPVSKEAVQ

-1013 LSAGNMIIIGSA
+1013 LSAANMIIIGSA

-1137 QDDDELLNLCREGIT
+1137 Q
-1152 VGISIVIANAQTA
+1152 
-1165 GIGYKYLSS
+1165 
-1174 FSNRIALF
+1174 
-1182 CNDGNEYSA
+1182 
-1191 IFEHCNRR
+1191 
-1199 LEHLPGRCF
+1199 
-1208 AEVDKQIL
+1208 
-1216 ECQAYLPF
+1216 LPF
-1224 AGEKEFERAEAI
+1224 
-1236 RGYIEKRNGECTEVA
+1236 V
-1251 RKIPLIPPVLSM
+1251 PWSW
-1263 NYMARQFGNMMRGH
+1263 RQ
-1277 FDLAAGLNYEDVM
+1277 
-1290 PYMLRMSSI
+1290 
-1299 GVLAVVGREGS
+1299 
-1310 GRHNWIK
+1310 
-1317 YVADMLELMYSGR
+1317 
-1330 SKVYISDG
+1330 
-1338 IGKKLA
+1338 
-1344 SMKEK
+1344 
-1349 GNVVRYSM
+1349 
-1357 IAEDVVSYLK
+1357 
-1367 EIEEE
+1367 
-1372 LQSRYEL
+1372 
-1379 LAKGI
+1379 
-1384 ESDPAE
+1384 
-1390 ADYMLLIIDNSD
+1390 
-1402 AIEQISNSKEAL
+1402 
-1414 ASYKNIIGRYRN
+1414 
-1426 MNVGVIISAIENAP
+1426 
-1440 IPYSAPEVIKGIRD
+1440 
-1454 GRHLMYFGDISELK
+1454 
-1468 IYDMPLAVTRKFKK
+1468 
-1482 PIETGDGYYIKENEC
+1482 
-1497 IKLKTPFIVGE
+1497 

>member
-1 MENRHKIILS
+1 MHCCFR
-11 GNQIYKEAELPADM
+11 Q
-25 ERVTVGTGIDC
+25 R
-36 TVRLRRDLFFESIQI
+36 
-51 EFVKESG
+51 
-58 GWRATCSDNIYFTEG
+58 
-73 DIRKYMTRKVIHGDT
+73 
-88 LEVRYQ
+88 
-94 ESEGLVFRI
+94 RI
-103 DFQIDFDSGSH
+103 DL
-114 RCERMINLDKYQTI
+114 R
-128 SIGNNSAYEIAL
+128 
-140 SGVYAKREFV
+140 
-150 RLTRGHGGWTLE
+150 
-162 VMNSEYGVYHNGKKT
+162 
-177 EQKEW
+177 
-182 IKDGDFFSVADYY
+182 
-195 FFLKGNALWAEI
+195 
-207 RSDLTVNGLGFGDY
+207 
-221 PERNGYPRFSRNIR
+221 
-235 LKTVICED
+235 
-243 KIEILDPPSKPQ
+243 
-255 KPKSNLFMKLFP
+255 
-267 SFGMLIAAG
+267 
-276 AMAFMGGTM
+276 
-285 IIFSLISCTIAII
+285 
-298 TAVVGVMEGK
+298 
-308 KEFREKTA
+308 
-316 NRIEVY
+316 
-322 QKYIASKRQEIEEC
+322 C

-344 NEIYIPAEQEVQQ
+344 NEIYIPAEQEIQQ

-405 SLLPERTASFYKEL
+405 SLLPEQTASFYKEL

-483 PGAYCAQTDTRGIV
+483 PGAYCVQTDTRGIV

-587 SKRSKTV
+587 AEKSKTV
-594 PFVSSQISDALAVR
+594 PFVSSQISDTLAVR

-849 FKLCLKVQNKEDSNE
+849 FKLCLKVQSKEDSNE

-937 MKNQLEAIV
+937 MNNQLEAIV
-946 SYVFEYFY
+946 SYVSEYFR
-954 SIQIPKLPDICLPP
+954 SIQIPQLPDICLPP
-968 LGECIE
+968 LRECIE
-974 FTPVLKEAVQ
+974 FPPVSKEAVQ

-1013 LSAGNMIIIGSA
+1013 LSAANMIIIGSA

-1263 NYMARQFGNMMRGH
+1263 NYMAQQFGNMMRGH

-1317 YVADMLELMYSGR
+1317 YVADMLELMYPGR

-1357 IAEDVVSYLK
+1357 IAEDIVSYLK

-1390 ADYMLLIIDNSD
+1390 ADYMLLIIDNPD

-1482 PIETGDGYYIKENEC
+1482 PIETGDGYYIKENKC
-1497 IKLKTPFIVGE
+1497 IKLKTPFIAGE

>member
-1 MENRHKIILS
+1 
-11 GNQIYKEAELPADM
+11 
-25 ERVTVGTGIDC
+25 
-36 TVRLRRDLFFESIQI
+36 
-51 EFVKESG
+51 
-58 GWRATCSDNIYFTEG
+58 
-73 DIRKYMTRKVIHGDT
+73 
-88 LEVRYQ
+88 
-94 ESEGLVFRI
+94 
-103 DFQIDFDSGSH
+103 
-114 RCERMINLDKYQTI
+114 MINLDRYQTI

-150 RLTRGHGGWTLE
+150 RLTRGQGGWTLE

-221 PERNGYPRFSRNIR
+221 PERNGYPRFSRNTR

-344 NEIYIPAEQEVQQ
+344 NEIYIPAEQEIQQ

-405 SLLPERTASFYKEL
+405 SLLPEQTASFYKEL

-483 PGAYCAQTDTRGIV
+483 PGAYCVQTDTRGIV

-573 VQLSGGHR
+573 VQLSGGYR

-587 SKRSKTV
+587 AEKSKTV
-594 PFVSSQISDALAVR
+594 PFVSSQISDTLAVR

-617 TDEVSLEGELTKN
+617 TDEVSLEGELIKN

-849 FKLCLKVQNKEDSNE
+849 FKLCLKVQSKEDSNE

-892 FQSAYSGA
+892 FQSAYSGV

-937 MKNQLEAIV
+937 MNNQLEAIV
-946 SYVFEYFY
+946 SYVSEYFR
-954 SIQIPKLPDICLPP
+954 SIQIPQLPDICLPP
-968 LGECIE
+968 LRECIE
-974 FTPVLKEAVQ
+974 FPPVSKEAVQ

-1013 LSAGNMIIIGSA
+1013 LSAANMIIIGSA

-1263 NYMARQFGNMMRGH
+1263 NYMAQQFGNMMRGH

-1310 GRHNWIK
+1310 GRYNWIK
-1317 YVADMLELMYSGR
+1317 YVADMLELMYPGR

-1349 GNVVRYSM
+1349 RNVVRYSM
-1357 IAEDVVSYLK
+1357 IAEDIVSYLK

-1390 ADYMLLIIDNSD
+1390 ADYMLLIIDNPD
-1402 AIEQISNSKEAL
+1402 AIEQISNSQEAL

-1497 IKLKTPFIVGE
+1497 IKLKTPFIAGE

>member
-1 MENRHKIILS
+1 MENRYKIILS

-114 RCERMINLDKYQTI
+114 RCERMINLDRYQTI

-150 RLTRGHGGWTLE
+150 RLTRGQGGWTLE

-221 PERNGYPRFSRNIR
+221 PERNGYPRFSRNTR

-344 NEIYIPAEQEVQQ
+344 NEIYIPAEQEIQQ

-405 SLLPERTASFYKEL
+405 SLLPEQTASFYKEL

-483 PGAYCAQTDTRGIV
+483 PGAYCVQTDTRGIV

-573 VQLSGGHR
+573 VQLSGGYR

-587 SKRSKTV
+587 AEKSKTV
-594 PFVSSQISDALAVR
+594 PFVSSQISDTLAVR

-617 TDEVSLEGELTKN
+617 TDEVSVEGELIKN

-849 FKLCLKVQNKEDSNE
+849 FKLCLKVQSKEDSNE
-864 VLKSPLAAE
+864 VLK
-873 IKEPGRAYLQ
+873 
-883 VGNNEIFEL
+883 
-892 FQSAYSGA
+892 
-900 PEREDE
+900 
-906 GTGKAFTIYEVP
+906 
-918 DGGKKV
+918 
-924 PVYVKKKNKGQEG
+924 
-937 MKNQLEAIV
+937 
-946 SYVFEYFY
+946 
-954 SIQIPKLPDICLPP
+954 
-968 LGECIE
+968 
-974 FTPVLKEAVQ
+974 
-984 EQKKEVGFY
+984 
-993 AWIGVYDDPD
+993 
-1003 HQNQDQYAVN
+1003 
-1013 LSAGNMIIIGSA
+1013 
-1025 QTGKTTILQNVI
+1025 
-1037 RSLSE
+1037 
-1042 QYTPDEVAIYIIDFA
+1042 
-1057 SMVLKNFET
+1057 
-1066 LNHVGGVVSS
+1066 
-1076 SEDEK
+1076 
-1081 LKNLFKMLWEEMET
+1081 
-1095 RKEKLLSVGVSSF
+1095 
-1108 VAYKEAGRTDMKQI
+1108 
-1122 VLIIDNLT
+1122 
-1130 ALKELYF
+1130 
-1137 QDDDELLNLCREGIT
+1137 
-1152 VGISIVIANAQTA
+1152 
-1165 GIGYKYLSS
+1165 
-1174 FSNRIALF
+1174 
-1182 CNDGNEYSA
+1182 
-1191 IFEHCNRR
+1191 
-1199 LEHLPGRCF
+1199 HLPGRCF

-1263 NYMARQFGNMMRGH
+1263 NYMAQQFGNMMRGH

-1310 GRHNWIK
+1310 GRYNWIK
-1317 YVADMLELMYSGR
+1317 YVADMLELMYPGR

-1349 GNVVRYSM
+1349 RNVVRYSM
-1357 IAEDVVSYLK
+1357 IAEDIVSYLK

-1390 ADYMLLIIDNSD
+1390 ADYMLLIIDNPD

-1497 IKLKTPFIVGE
+1497 IKLKTPFIAGE

>member
-1 MENRHKIILS
+1 M
-11 GNQIYKEAELPADM
+11 YD
-25 ERVTVGTGIDC
+25 
-36 TVRLRRDLFFESIQI
+36 
-51 EFVKESG
+51 
-58 GWRATCSDNIYFTEG
+58 
-73 DIRKYMTRKVIHGDT
+73 
-88 LEVRYQ
+88 RYYN
-94 ESEGLVFRI
+94 
-103 DFQIDFDSGSH
+103 SGS
-114 RCERMINLDKYQTI
+114 RCD
-128 SIGNNSAYEIAL
+128 
-140 SGVYAKREFV
+140 
-150 RLTRGHGGWTLE
+150 GG
-162 VMNSEYGVYHNGKKT
+162 
-177 EQKEW
+177 
-182 IKDGDFFSVADYY
+182 
-195 FFLKGNALWAEI
+195 
-207 RSDLTVNGLGFGDY
+207 
-221 PERNGYPRFSRNIR
+221 
-235 LKTVICED
+235 
-243 KIEILDPPSKPQ
+243 
-255 KPKSNLFMKLFP
+255 
-267 SFGMLIAAG
+267 
-276 AMAFMGGTM
+276 
-285 IIFSLISCTIAII
+285 
-298 TAVVGVMEGK
+298 

-344 NEIYIPAEQEVQQ
+344 NEIYIPAEQEIQQ

-405 SLLPERTASFYKEL
+405 SLLPEQTASFYKEL

-483 PGAYCAQTDTRGIV
+483 PGAYCVQTDTRGIV

-573 VQLSGGHR
+573 VQLSGGYR

-587 SKRSKTV
+587 AEKSKTV
-594 PFVSSQISDALAVR
+594 PFVSSQISDTLAVR

-617 TDEVSLEGELTKN
+617 TDEVSLEGELIKN

-849 FKLCLKVQNKEDSNE
+849 FKLCLKVQSKEDSNE

-892 FQSAYSGA
+892 FQSAYSGV

-937 MKNQLEAIV
+937 MNNQLEAIV
-946 SYVFEYFY
+946 SYVSEYFR
-954 SIQIPKLPDICLPP
+954 SIQIPQLPDICLPP
-968 LGECIE
+968 LRECIE
-974 FTPVLKEAVQ
+974 FPPVSKEAVQ

-1013 LSAGNMIIIGSA
+1013 LSAANMIIIGSA

-1263 NYMARQFGNMMRGH
+1263 NYMAQQFGNMMRGH

-1310 GRHNWIK
+1310 GRYNWIK
-1317 YVADMLELMYSGR
+1317 YVADMLELMYPGR

-1349 GNVVRYSM
+1349 RNVVRYSM
-1357 IAEDVVSYLK
+1357 IAEDIVSYLK

-1390 ADYMLLIIDNSD
+1390 ADYMLLIIDNPD

-1497 IKLKTPFIVGE
+1497 IKLKTPFIAGE

>member
-1 MENRHKIILS
+1 MENRYKIILS

-114 RCERMINLDKYQTI
+114 RCERMINLDRYQTI

-150 RLTRGHGGWTLE
+150 RLTRGQGGWTLE

-221 PERNGYPRFSRNIR
+221 PERNGYPRFSRNTR

-243 KIEILDPPSKPQ
+243 KIEISDPPSKPQ

-298 TAVVGVMEGK
+298 TA
-308 KEFREKTA
+308 
-316 NRIEVY
+316 
-322 QKYIASKRQEIEEC
+322 
-336 RNREWTER
+336 
-344 NEIYIPAEQEVQQ
+344 
-357 VETFSPDLFDRTPQD
+357 
-372 EDFLCV
+372 
-378 RLGSGPIESARQV
+378 
-391 NYKKQE
+391 
-397 KLEIEDDL
+397 
-405 SLLPERTASFYKEL
+405 
-419 QNAPVICDLKNV
+419 
-431 NAVGITG
+431 
-438 EEADRFELLKLI
+438 
-450 VTDVALRHFA
+450 
-460 ADVKL
+460 
-465 FFVAEKEHA
+465 
-474 GRMHLFRFL
+474 
-483 PGAYCAQTDTRGIV
+483 
-497 TDDESKTLIFEYLY
+497 
-511 KELTMR
+511 
-517 AQEKRSYPH
+517 
-526 LLIFFYDEYGYKKH
+526 
-540 PISQFTEK
+540 
-548 GKDLGVTFLF
+548 
-558 FGQTRADIPVGCDYV
+558 
-573 VQLSGGHR
+573 
-581 GVLINA
+581 
-587 SKRSKTV
+587 
-594 PFVSSQISDALAVR
+594 
-608 IVRTLAPVC
+608 
-617 TDEVSLEGELTKN
+617 
-630 ISMFK
+630 
-635 MLNILSV
+635 
-642 EDLDLKARWSASKV
+642 
-656 TKSMAAPVGV
+656 
-666 SKTGIVML
+666 
-674 DLHDKAH
+674 
-681 GPHGLVAGT
+681 
-690 TGSGKSEILQTYILS
+690 
-705 MATLYH
+705 
-711 PYEAAFVII
+711 
-720 DFKGGGMVNQFAQLP
+720 
-735 HLLGAIT
+735 
-742 NIDGNAINRSLKS
+742 
-755 IKAELQKRQKYF
+755 
-767 AQADVNHIDK
+767 
-777 YIRKYKA
+777 
-784 GEVSE
+784 
-789 PLPHLIIIVDE
+789 
-800 FAELKAEQPEFMKEL
+800 
-815 ISAARIGR
+815 
-823 SLGVHL
+823 
-829 ILATQKPAGQVN
+829 
-841 EQIWSNSR
+841 
-849 FKLCLKVQNKEDSNE
+849 
-864 VLKSPLAAE
+864 
-873 IKEPGRAYLQ
+873 
-883 VGNNEIFEL
+883 
-892 FQSAYSGA
+892 
-900 PEREDE
+900 
-906 GTGKAFTIYEVP
+906 
-918 DGGKKV
+918 
-924 PVYVKKKNKGQEG
+924 
-937 MKNQLEAIV
+937 
-946 SYVFEYFY
+946 
-954 SIQIPKLPDICLPP
+954 
-968 LGECIE
+968 
-974 FTPVLKEAVQ
+974 
-984 EQKKEVGFY
+984 
-993 AWIGVYDDPD
+993 
-1003 HQNQDQYAVN
+1003 
-1013 LSAGNMIIIGSA
+1013 
-1025 QTGKTTILQNVI
+1025 
-1037 RSLSE
+1037 
-1042 QYTPDEVAIYIIDFA
+1042 
-1057 SMVLKNFET
+1057 
-1066 LNHVGGVVSS
+1066 
-1076 SEDEK
+1076 
-1081 LKNLFKMLWEEMET
+1081 
-1095 RKEKLLSVGVSSF
+1095 VSSF

-1263 NYMARQFGNMMRGH
+1263 NYMAQQFGNMMRGH

-1310 GRHNWIK
+1310 GRYNWIK
-1317 YVADMLELMYSGR
+1317 YVADMLELMYPGR

-1349 GNVVRYSM
+1349 RNVVRYSM
-1357 IAEDVVSYLK
+1357 IAEDIVSYLK

-1390 ADYMLLIIDNSD
+1390 ADYMLLIIDNPD

-1497 IKLKTPFIVGE
+1497 IKLKTPFIAGE

>member
-1 MENRHKIILS
+1 MGFLS
-11 GNQIYKEAELPADM
+11 VVHSDRGIKKNTNQDSVLIKEASTDYGDVMLAVVCDGMGGLAKGEVASAALIKAFSMWFEVQFPELLYRRRTADGINRM
-25 ERVTVGTGIDC
+25 ELENEINKLILDVNQRIADHGKLSHIAMGTTATVLLMAEGKYYTMNVGDSRVYKIDGQGM
-36 TVRLRRDLFFESIQI
+36 TQLTKDQT
-51 EFVKESG
+51 FV
-58 GWRATCSDNIYFTEG
+58 
-73 DIRKYMTRKVIHGDT
+73 
-88 LEVRYQ
+88 
-94 ESEGLVFRI
+94 
-103 DFQIDFDSGSH
+103 
-114 RCERMINLDKYQTI
+114 
-128 SIGNNSAYEIAL
+128 
-140 SGVYAKREFV
+140 
-150 RLTRGHGGWTLE
+150 
-162 VMNSEYGVYHNGKKT
+162 
-177 EQKEW
+177 QKE
-182 IKDGDFFSVADYY
+182 IDAGRMTPDEARVH
-195 FFLKGNALWAEI
+195 
-207 RSDLTVNGLGFGDY
+207 
-221 PERNGYPRFSRNIR
+221 PQRNVLLQCVGA
-235 LKTVICED
+235 TVICED

-344 NEIYIPAEQEVQQ
+344 NEIYIPAEQEIQQ
-357 VETFSPDLFDRTPQD
+357 VEKFSPDLFDRTPQD

-405 SLLPERTASFYKEL
+405 SLLPEQTASFYKEL

-431 NAVGITG
+431 NAVGIMG

-483 PGAYCAQTDTRGIV
+483 PGAYCVQTDTRGIV

-587 SKRSKTV
+587 AEKSKTV
-594 PFVSSQISDALAVR
+594 PFVSSQISDTLAVR
-608 IVRTLAPVC
+608 IVRMLAPVC

-849 FKLCLKVQNKEDSNE
+849 FKLCLKVQSKEDSNE

-937 MKNQLEAIV
+937 MNNQLEAIV
-946 SYVFEYFY
+946 SYVSEYFR
-954 SIQIPKLPDICLPP
+954 SIQIPQLPDICLPP

-974 FTPVLKEAVQ
+974 FPPVSKEAVQ

-1263 NYMARQFGNMMRGH
+1263 NYMAQQFGNMMRGH

-1317 YVADMLELMYSGR
+1317 YVADMLELMYPGR

-1344 SMKEK
+1344 SVKEK

-1357 IAEDVVSYLK
+1357 IAEDIVSYLK

-1390 ADYMLLIIDNSD
+1390 ADYMLLIIDNPD

-1454 GRHLMYFGDISELK
+1454 GKHLMYFGDISELK

-1497 IKLKTPFIVGE
+1497 IKLKTPFIAGE

>member
-1 MENRHKIILS
+1 
-11 GNQIYKEAELPADM
+11 
-25 ERVTVGTGIDC
+25 
-36 TVRLRRDLFFESIQI
+36 
-51 EFVKESG
+51 
-58 GWRATCSDNIYFTEG
+58 
-73 DIRKYMTRKVIHGDT
+73 
-88 LEVRYQ
+88 
-94 ESEGLVFRI
+94 
-103 DFQIDFDSGSH
+103 
-114 RCERMINLDKYQTI
+114 
-128 SIGNNSAYEIAL
+128 
-140 SGVYAKREFV
+140 
-150 RLTRGHGGWTLE
+150 
-162 VMNSEYGVYHNGKKT
+162 
-177 EQKEW
+177 
-182 IKDGDFFSVADYY
+182 
-195 FFLKGNALWAEI
+195 
-207 RSDLTVNGLGFGDY
+207 
-221 PERNGYPRFSRNIR
+221 
-235 LKTVICED
+235 
-243 KIEILDPPSKPQ
+243 
-255 KPKSNLFMKLFP
+255 
-267 SFGMLIAAG
+267 
-276 AMAFMGGTM
+276 M

-344 NEIYIPAEQEVQQ
+344 NEIYIPAEQEIQQ

-405 SLLPERTASFYKEL
+405 SLLPEQTASFYKEL

-483 PGAYCAQTDTRGIV
+483 PGAYCVQTDTRGIV

-573 VQLSGGHR
+573 VQLSGGYR

-587 SKRSKTV
+587 AEKSKTV
-594 PFVSSQISDALAVR
+594 PFVSSQISDTLAVR

-617 TDEVSLEGELTKN
+617 TDEVSLEGELIKN

-849 FKLCLKVQNKEDSNE
+849 FKLCLKVQSKEDSNE

-892 FQSAYSGA
+892 FQSAYSGV

-937 MKNQLEAIV
+937 MNNQLEAIV
-946 SYVFEYFY
+946 SYVSEYFR
-954 SIQIPKLPDICLPP
+954 SIQIPQLPDICLPP
-968 LGECIE
+968 LRECIE
-974 FTPVLKEAVQ
+974 FPPVSKEAVQ

-1013 LSAGNMIIIGSA
+1013 LSAANMIIIGSA

-1263 NYMARQFGNMMRGH
+1263 NYMAQQFGNMMRGH

-1310 GRHNWIK
+1310 GRYNWIK
-1317 YVADMLELMYSGR
+1317 YVADMLELMYPGR

-1349 GNVVRYSM
+1349 RNVVRYSM
-1357 IAEDVVSYLK
+1357 IAEDIVSYLK

-1390 ADYMLLIIDNSD
+1390 ADYMLLIIDNPD

-1497 IKLKTPFIVGE
+1497 IKLKTPFIAGE

>member
-1 MENRHKIILS
+1 MENRYKIILS

-114 RCERMINLDKYQTI
+114 RCERMINLDRYQTI

-150 RLTRGHGGWTLE
+150 RLTRGQGGWTLE

-221 PERNGYPRFSRNIR
+221 PERNGYPRFSRNTR

-344 NEIYIPAEQEVQQ
+344 NEIYIPAEQEIQQ

-405 SLLPERTASFYKEL
+405 SLLPEQTASFYKEL

-483 PGAYCAQTDTRGIV
+483 PGAYCVQTDTRGIV

-573 VQLSGGHR
+573 VQLSGGYR

-587 SKRSKTV
+587 AEKSKTV
-594 PFVSSQISDALAVR
+594 PFVSSQISDTLAVR

-617 TDEVSLEGELTKN
+617 TDEVSLEGELIKN

-849 FKLCLKVQNKEDSNE
+849 FKLCLKVQSKEDSNE

-892 FQSAYSGA
+892 FQSAYSGV

-937 MKNQLEAIV
+937 MNNQLEAIV
-946 SYVFEYFY
+946 SYVSEYFR
-954 SIQIPKLPDICLPP
+954 SIQIPQLPDICLPP
-968 LGECIE
+968 LRECIE
-974 FTPVLKEAVQ
+974 FPPVSKEAVQ

-1013 LSAGNMIIIGSA
+1013 LSAANMIIIGSA

-1165 GIGYKYLSS
+1165 GIM
-1174 FSNRIALF
+1174 A
-1182 CNDGNEYSA
+1182 
-1191 IFEHCNRR
+1191 
-1199 LEHLPGRCF
+1199 
-1208 AEVDKQIL
+1208 
-1216 ECQAYLPF
+1216 
-1224 AGEKEFERAEAI
+1224 AG
-1236 RGYIEKRNGECTEVA
+1236 V
-1251 RKIPLIPPVLSM
+1251 PVL
-1263 NYMARQFGNMMRGH
+1263 
-1277 FDLAAGLNYEDVM
+1277 
-1290 PYMLRMSSI
+1290 
-1299 GVLAVVGREGS
+1299 
-1310 GRHNWIK
+1310 
-1317 YVADMLELMYSGR
+1317 LE
-1330 SKVYISDG
+1330 
-1338 IGKKLA
+1338 
-1344 SMKEK
+1344 
-1349 GNVVRYSM
+1349 
-1357 IAEDVVSYLK
+1357 
-1367 EIEEE
+1367 
-1372 LQSRYEL
+1372 
-1379 LAKGI
+1379 
-1384 ESDPAE
+1384 
-1390 ADYMLLIIDNSD
+1390 
-1402 AIEQISNSKEAL
+1402 
-1414 ASYKNIIGRYRN
+1414 
-1426 MNVGVIISAIENAP
+1426 
-1440 IPYSAPEVIKGIRD
+1440 
-1454 GRHLMYFGDISELK
+1454 
-1468 IYDMPLAVTRKFKK
+1468 
-1482 PIETGDGYYIKENEC
+1482 
-1497 IKLKTPFIVGE
+1497 

>member
-1 MENRHKIILS
+1 MHCCFR
-11 GNQIYKEAELPADM
+11 Q
-25 ERVTVGTGIDC
+25 R
-36 TVRLRRDLFFESIQI
+36 
-51 EFVKESG
+51 
-58 GWRATCSDNIYFTEG
+58 
-73 DIRKYMTRKVIHGDT
+73 
-88 LEVRYQ
+88 
-94 ESEGLVFRI
+94 RI
-103 DFQIDFDSGSH
+103 DL
-114 RCERMINLDKYQTI
+114 R
-128 SIGNNSAYEIAL
+128 
-140 SGVYAKREFV
+140 
-150 RLTRGHGGWTLE
+150 
-162 VMNSEYGVYHNGKKT
+162 
-177 EQKEW
+177 
-182 IKDGDFFSVADYY
+182 
-195 FFLKGNALWAEI
+195 
-207 RSDLTVNGLGFGDY
+207 
-221 PERNGYPRFSRNIR
+221 
-235 LKTVICED
+235 
-243 KIEILDPPSKPQ
+243 
-255 KPKSNLFMKLFP
+255 
-267 SFGMLIAAG
+267 
-276 AMAFMGGTM
+276 
-285 IIFSLISCTIAII
+285 
-298 TAVVGVMEGK
+298 
-308 KEFREKTA
+308 
-316 NRIEVY
+316 
-322 QKYIASKRQEIEEC
+322 C

-344 NEIYIPAEQEVQQ
+344 NEIYIPAEQEIQQ

-405 SLLPERTASFYKEL
+405 SLLPEQTASFYKEL

-483 PGAYCAQTDTRGIV
+483 PGAYCVQTDTRGIV

-587 SKRSKTV
+587 AEKSKTV
-594 PFVSSQISDALAVR
+594 PFVSSQISDTLAVR

-849 FKLCLKVQNKEDSNE
+849 FKLCLKVQSKEDSNE

-937 MKNQLEAIV
+937 MNNQLEAIV
-946 SYVFEYFY
+946 SYVSEYFR
-954 SIQIPKLPDICLPP
+954 SIQIPQLPDICLPP
-968 LGECIE
+968 LRECIE
-974 FTPVLKEAVQ
+974 FPPVSKEAVQ

-1013 LSAGNMIIIGSA
+1013 LSAANMIIIGSA

-1263 NYMARQFGNMMRGH
+1263 NYMAQQFGNMMRGH

-1317 YVADMLELMYSGR
+1317 YVADMLELMYPGR

-1349 GNVVRYSM
+1349 RNVVRYSM
-1357 IAEDVVSYLK
+1357 IAEDIVSYLK

-1390 ADYMLLIIDNSD
+1390 ADYMLLIIDNPD

-1482 PIETGDGYYIKENEC
+1482 PIETGDGYYIKENKC
-1497 IKLKTPFIVGE
+1497 IKLKTPFIAGE

>member
-1 MENRHKIILS
+1 MENRYKIILS

-114 RCERMINLDKYQTI
+114 RCERMINLDRYQTI

-150 RLTRGHGGWTLE
+150 RLTRGQGGWTLE

-221 PERNGYPRFSRNIR
+221 PERNGYPRFSRNTR

-344 NEIYIPAEQEVQQ
+344 NEIYIPAEQEIQQ

-405 SLLPERTASFYKEL
+405 SLLPEQTASFYKEL

-483 PGAYCAQTDTRGIV
+483 PGAYCVQTDTRGIV

-573 VQLSGGHR
+573 VQLSGGYR

-587 SKRSKTV
+587 AEKSKTV
-594 PFVSSQISDALAVR
+594 PFVSSQISDTLAVR

-617 TDEVSLEGELTKN
+617 TDEVSLEGELIKN

-849 FKLCLKVQNKEDSNE
+849 FKLCLKVQSKEDSNE

-892 FQSAYSGA
+892 FQSAYSGV

-937 MKNQLEAIV
+937 MNNQLGAIV
-946 SYVFEYFY
+946 SYVSEYFR
-954 SIQIPKLPDICLPP
+954 SIQIPQLPDICLPP
-968 LGECIE
+968 LRECIE
-974 FTPVLKEAVQ
+974 FPPVSKEAVQ

-1013 LSAGNMIIIGSA
+1013 LSAANMIIIGSA

-1108 VAYKEAGRTDMKQI
+1108 VAYKEAG
-1122 VLIIDNLT
+1122 
-1130 ALKELYF
+1130 
-1137 QDDDELLNLCREGIT
+1137 
-1152 VGISIVIANAQTA
+1152 
-1165 GIGYKYLSS
+1165 
-1174 FSNRIALF
+1174 
-1182 CNDGNEYSA
+1182 
-1191 IFEHCNRR
+1191 
-1199 LEHLPGRCF
+1199 
-1208 AEVDKQIL
+1208 
-1216 ECQAYLPF
+1216 
-1224 AGEKEFERAEAI
+1224 
-1236 RGYIEKRNGECTEVA
+1236 
-1251 RKIPLIPPVLSM
+1251 
-1263 NYMARQFGNMMRGH
+1263 
-1277 FDLAAGLNYEDVM
+1277 
-1290 PYMLRMSSI
+1290 
-1299 GVLAVVGREGS
+1299 
-1310 GRHNWIK
+1310 
-1317 YVADMLELMYSGR
+1317 
-1330 SKVYISDG
+1330 
-1338 IGKKLA
+1338 
-1344 SMKEK
+1344 
-1349 GNVVRYSM
+1349 
-1357 IAEDVVSYLK
+1357 
-1367 EIEEE
+1367 
-1372 LQSRYEL
+1372 
-1379 LAKGI
+1379 
-1384 ESDPAE
+1384 
-1390 ADYMLLIIDNSD
+1390 
-1402 AIEQISNSKEAL
+1402 
-1414 ASYKNIIGRYRN
+1414 
-1426 MNVGVIISAIENAP
+1426 AP
-1440 IPYSAPEVIKGIRD
+1440 I
-1454 GRHLMYFGDISELK
+1454 
-1468 IYDMPLAVTRKFKK
+1468 
-1482 PIETGDGYYIKENEC
+1482 
-1497 IKLKTPFIVGE
+1497 